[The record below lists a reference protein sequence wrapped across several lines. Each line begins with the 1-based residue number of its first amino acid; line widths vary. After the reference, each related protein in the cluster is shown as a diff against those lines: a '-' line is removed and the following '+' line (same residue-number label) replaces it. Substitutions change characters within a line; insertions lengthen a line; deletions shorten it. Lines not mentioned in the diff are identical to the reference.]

1 MIPGKALSAQ
11 KVKNAA
17 DVNKNCFRL
26 RMIIPQNS
34 QVNHKTDK
42 SGSRYYRFH
51 KSSRKILYQTE

>member
-26 RMIIPQNS
+26 SMIITQNS

-51 KSSRKILYQTE
+51 KSS